1 MSYCVVVENLGLL
14 FEIWAKYMRTV
25 VLICSTPK
33 KSEQL
38 KIQILT
44 THSPSSLNND
54 DDAKI
59 TKKYS

>member
-1 MSYCVVVENLGLL
+1 MNLGFL